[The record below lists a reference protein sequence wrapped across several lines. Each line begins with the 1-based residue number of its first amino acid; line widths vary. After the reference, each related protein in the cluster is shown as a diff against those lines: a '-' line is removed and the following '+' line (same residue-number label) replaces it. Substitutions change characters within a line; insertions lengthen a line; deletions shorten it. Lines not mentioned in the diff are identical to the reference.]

1 MPGIPALSELLLL
14 LLPPLPVHPPGH
26 AQTEVSVKLCTKS
39 INA

>member
-1 MPGIPALSELLLL
+1 MPGIPALSEL

-26 AQTEVSVKLCTKS
+26 AQTEVSVKLCAKS